1 MPGRSASGIRAVP
14 LAERNIYFSRWPD
27 ASQEKTMKPL
37 TADQLLYL
45 RRSTV
50 DGVWAW
56 PTGADILRWRAAV
69 RRGLARETSERLDY
83 VGTRV
88 PVFEALAEEPQRWSE
103 A

>member
-1 MPGRSASGIRAVP
+1 MTLNVRVPDVLGVGSEVVTPRGERGRI
-14 LAERNIYFSRWPD
+14 
-27 ASQEKTMKPL
+27 
-37 TADQLLYL
+37 DQLLYL